1 MSQRKFTEEKPS
13 IDPEFFRTP
22 KQKPFIQILYDRKEG
37 TVLGRN
43 AKSWGKI
50 E

>member
-1 MSQRKFTEEKPS
+1 MSKRKFTEEKTS
-13 IDPEFFRTP
+13 IDPEFFDTP
-22 KQKPFIQILYDRKEG
+22 KQKTFMQILYDRKEG
-37 TVLGRN
+37 TVLGRD